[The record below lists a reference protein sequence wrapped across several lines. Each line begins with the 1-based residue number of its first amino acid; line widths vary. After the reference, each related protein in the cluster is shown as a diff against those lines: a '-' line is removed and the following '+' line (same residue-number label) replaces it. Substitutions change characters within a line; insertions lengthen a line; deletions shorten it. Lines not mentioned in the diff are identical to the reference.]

1 MSLSA
6 ILRNVLL
13 CSAALAVGMAGCGS
27 DDESGGA
34 TSGGTTSGG
43 CEPNAAC
50 QEYVGTTSECLALTD
65 NSAAPT
71 AGLRMSQLTITQ
83 PAVLATGAVAGIV
96 GSAVKLDI
104 DDCNL
109 KGSGTFSWLLQFD
122 NGVLKTGGAK
132 PVTDPRGGFCF
143 VNEMVGG
150 QTVAPILADATVG
163 ADGSFSA
170 AMGLDVV
177 VPIYLDA
184 AATSVVLL
192 PLNQARLFNGKLS
205 ADKNCIGAFN
215 GKGLDPQNLCLPDEE
230 AGVFSFENGAEL
242 EGFITLEQ
250 ADSVIVDTLGQT
262 LCVLLSGDASQYGTD
277 APDGTKVCARDANM
291 GIIYQGDWCSTT
303 NAAADASCKDA
314 VKLGAKFAASAVKI
328 TGDCN

>member
-1 MSLSA
+1 MSLPA

-27 DDESGGA
+27 DDESGG
-34 TSGGTTSGG
+34 TSGTTTGG
-43 CEPNAAC
+43 CEPDAAC
-50 QEYVGTTSECLALTD
+50 QAYVGTTSECLALAD

-83 PAVLATGAVAGIV
+83 PAVLASGAVAGIV

-104 DDCNL
+104 DECHL

-143 VNEMVGG
+143 VNEMIGG
-150 QTVAPILADATVG
+150 QSVAPILADAAVG

-170 AMGLDVV
+170 TMGLDVV

-184 AATSVVLL
+184 MAKSVVLL

-205 ADKNCIGAFN
+205 ADKNCIGTFN

-230 AGVFSFENGAEL
+230 AGIYSFENGAEL

-250 ADSVIVDTLGQT
+250 ADTVVVDTLGQT
-262 LCVLLSGDASQYGTD
+262 LCVLLSGDAGMYGVD
-277 APDGTKVCARDANM
+277 APDGTKVCARDAN
-291 GIIYQGDWCSTT
+291 GAIVYQGDWCATT
-303 NAAADASCKDA
+303 NMAADAACKDA